1 MVLYRAL
8 FTSGRRDL
16 ELKTVEI
23 SDNKPLAKMLMSGI
37 CGTDK
42 HVIKGEIKDVV
53 LPRVL
58 GHENVGEVD
67 GVRYVWPAIIP
78 CNNCENCKAGHP
90 NLCVENQVFG
100 LTAKDPTTGGWAEYT
115 PLPRGTVL
123 YKVPDSVSDEA
134 AVLIETIASTKP
146 IHYVGVEGKDVLIVG
161 SGPIGLVASIHAKIL
176 GANSITMV
184 GHKEQASL
192 IGKTVD
198 KFFEKNTPPEI
209 IGEKFDI
216 VYDAGGDSV
225 SCAYCMQLVKPFGVI
240 LESAC
245 MSHSFIVDLNLL
257 IRREAR
263 LFTQYGYVPSDFVW
277 ATKLLEENQ
286 RDFSRVISHIFR
298 LDEHQKVLDL
308 VLNKRHGKVIFK
320 CNE

>member
-1 MVLYRAL
+1 MVFYKAL
-8 FTSGRRDL
+8 FTSGNRDL

-23 SDNKPLAKMLMSGI
+23 PNDKQFAKMLRSGI

-42 HVIKGEIKDVV
+42 HVIKGEIKDVI

-58 GHENVGEVD
+58 GHENVGEID

-78 CNNCENCKAGHP
+78 CNNCENCKAGRQ

-100 LTAKDPTTGGWAEYT
+100 LTVRNPLAGGWAEYI
-115 PLPRGTVL
+115 PLPEGTVL

-146 IHYVGVEGKDVLIVG
+146 IHFIGVKGKDILIVG
-161 SGPIGLVASIHAKIL
+161 SGPIGLVGAIHAKIL

-192 IGKTVD
+192 IGKTID

-216 VYDAGGDSV
+216 VYDAGGDSI
-225 SCAYCMQLVKPFGVI
+225 SCSYCMQLVKPFGVI

-245 MSHSFIVDLNLL
+245 MPHSFVVDIDPL
-257 IRREAR
+257 IRKEAK

-286 RDFSRVISHIFR
+286 EEFSRVISHIFR
-298 LDEHQKVLDL
+298 LDEYQKALD
-308 VLNKRHGKVIFK
+308 VILNKRHGKVIFK
-320 CNE
+320 CDE